1 MAQELIQ
8 INVRKALIR
17 VLLILLLLAAAAW
30 SYFVVR
36 WYLGNTFA
44 EYFNTEAPS
53 LETAQRAASL
63 APDDP
68 LTHWR
73 MAQVSQKVLSL
84 EQQAQAIAE
93 YEKAVSLSP
102 NDYRYWTSLGTAYE
116 QAGETAKAEHALK
129 RAVELAPSYAY
140 PRWYLGNLLV
150 RNARYDEAFA
160 ELRLAS
166 KAEPE
171 FQPQLFNLVW
181 QVYGDD
187 REAVR
192 KALGESSTV
201 RAQYAVF
208 LMGLKETDQALKFW
222 NEMSI
227 EDRKANLASGESI
240 IASLKSENRYH
251 DALQV
256 WNDIADGSLNAKV
269 DHIFDSSFEEAGTY
283 GSEAPFGWQ
292 VKSAPQVQID
302 IDPNKS
308 QKGERSLRLIFQ
320 VRANAD
326 IVYVSQLVPVEP
338 KKDYDFEGYV
348 STDKLESGS
357 TPQVEVVD
365 PADGKPMIS
374 SQTAPR
380 ATNNWNRIGFSFR
393 TGEKTEA
400 VVVRIV
406 RYSCVNEQTPICPI
420 FGTVWYDNF
429 SIKRRD

>member
-1 MAQELIQ
+1 MANELIQ
-8 INVRKALIR
+8 INVRKAVVR

-44 EYFNTEAPS
+44 EYFNAEAPS
-53 LETAQRAASL
+53 LEAAQRAASL
-63 APDDP
+63 GPDDP

-93 YEKAVSLSP
+93 YEKAASLSP

-116 QAGETAKAEHALK
+116 QAGESAKAEHALK

-150 RNARYDEAFA
+150 RNGRYDEAFA

-166 KAEPE
+166 SAEPE

-187 REAVR
+187 LQGVK
-192 KALGESSTV
+192 KAIGESSAV
-201 RAQYAVF
+201 RSQFAVY
-208 LMGLKETDQALKFW
+208 LMGLKEIDQALKFW

-227 EDRKANLASGESI
+227 ADRKANLASGESI
-240 IASLKSENRYH
+240 IVSLENEHRYH
-251 DALQV
+251 DALKV
-256 WNDIADGSLNAKV
+256 WNDIAGESMSAQV
-269 DHIFDSSFEEAGTY
+269 DRIFDSSFEEAGTY
-283 GSEAPFGWQ
+283 GSDAPFGWQ

-308 QKGERSLRLIFQ
+308 QRGERSLRLIFQ
-320 VRANAD
+320 VRANAEMVQ
-326 IVYVSQLVPVEP
+326 IAQLVPVEP
-338 KKDYDFEGYV
+338 NKEYDFEGYV

-357 TPQVEVVD
+357 TPQIEIVD
-365 PADGKPMIS
+365 PADGKTMVS

-380 ATNNWNRIGFSFR
+380 ATNNWNRLNFSFKA
-393 TGEKTEA
+393 GEKTEA
-400 VVVRIV
+400 AIVRIV

-429 SIKRRD
+429 SIKRRN